1 MQTTTVTY
9 NAFIGLLIFI
19 SACFTFT
26 TLTLVT
32 FACLRLGT
40 VNAADAADA
49 TNTVINNLNMF
60 FYAITI
66 AGITAFACIVIVCA
80 IDVCITTMRARNRLA
95 AVTATNCAPVEI
107 HVTKESRAIDMEY
120 EKIEQISDIEEDYQV

>member
-9 NAFIGLLIFI
+9 NAFVGALIFI

-26 TLTLVT
+26 IPILVT
-32 FACLRLGT
+32 FACLQLGT
-40 VNAADAADA
+40 ISDA
-49 TNTVINNLNMF
+49 TTSISNLSMF
-60 FYAITI
+60 FYAMVI

-107 HVTKESRAIDMEY
+107 HVAKESRAIDMEY